1 MAVSPTPPAPPIP
14 DQVVINADKMSP
26 EDAAALQHV
35 AEAFA
40 DVVPIIAMVGG
51 AIFIGLIW
59 LMLHYITKWRQ
70 AKTLTTEDETL
81 LDDLYD
87 TARRL
92 DDRLMTIERIVA
104 VDRLTERKTDH

>member
-1 MAVSPTPPAPPIP
+1 MVVTPPPPPVSP
-14 DQVVINADKMSP
+14 DVVIQTGDMTARELEAMQHASDIVAS
-26 EDAAALQHV
+26 AAPIAIMGGLVFV
-35 AEAFA
+35 A
-40 DVVPIIAMVGG
+40 
-51 AIFIGLIW
+51 LIW

-104 VDRLTERKTDH
+104 ADRLTERK

>member
-1 MAVSPTPPAPPIP
+1 MLLAVPSAPPAPPVSP
-14 DQVVINADKMSP
+14 EVVIQAGDMTARDL
-26 EDAAALQHV
+26 EAMQHASDIV
-35 AEAFA
+35 ASA
-40 DVVPIIAMVGG
+40 VPIVVMAGLVFV
-51 AIFIGLIW
+51 ALIW
-59 LMLHYITKWRQ
+59 LTLHYVTKWRQ

-104 VDRLTERKTDH
+104 ADRLTERK